1 MDVLVRLEARPTD
14 SPVVAHVNSIP
25 VLPFG
30 TRSRRE
36 VVTLYGVADAQSLAL
51 ALAATVESQRLEAH
65 TGVVRHLGVWP
76 DRGAVGD
83 SAWRDGTTGRLV
95 TQDLD
100 IPLLTL
106 EARASELLGSCGSTL
121 RRVAAGLAMA
131 DWPEGTERALS
142 FSFASTDSVASG
154 GAGHSL
160 EDDAGV
166 ERWLDSIR
174 QADAFTFDVE
184 GD

>member
-1 MDVLVRLEARPTD
+1 
-14 SPVVAHVNSIP
+14 
-25 VLPFG
+25 
-30 TRSRRE
+30 
-36 VVTLYGVADAQSLAL
+36 
-51 ALAATVESQRLEAH
+51 
-65 TGVVRHLGVWP
+65 
-76 DRGAVGD
+76 
-83 SAWRDGTTGRLV
+83 
-95 TQDLD
+95 
-100 IPLLTL
+100 
-106 EARASELLGSCGSTL
+106 
-121 RRVAAGLAMA
+121 MA